1 MSDCNFRNYGSWWY
15 CSPEGEFLKDGER
28 PFQLEMRALSR
39 SLRRGY
45 ENVKNKSIEEM
56 ALSVRDQAID
66 GVTGLVENVGLG
78 LDRLSKAWLHSKL
91 STTTKY
97 NPIFDRDAEAIHLLF
112 YAKNP
117 FEIIEVAASIISEY
131 IYENL
136 DKSQIESLNKF
147 LVKNENIVN
156 NDIGR
161 ERFNEFAYFKLANE
175 IPSMVENSIVKKM
188 IISALI
194 YLIARRAFFNLNIFK
209 RKEKLKTKPSL
220 SKGYVDLFLILT
232 SSYGIIEKLDGA
244 SKRLK
249 VISPDLYSRLD
260 KEKLSLTYFFFEK
273 EVSPILTILG
283 SKGLHDSYELLQAFK
298 YLKNN

>member
-1 MSDCNFRNYGSWWY
+1 
-15 CSPEGEFLKDGER
+15 
-28 PFQLEMRALSR
+28 MRALSR

-78 LDRLSKAWLHSKL
+78 LERLSKAWLHSKL
-91 STTTKY
+91 STTTRY

>member
-1 MSDCNFRNYGSWWY
+1 MSDCNFRNYGAWWY

-56 ALSVRDQAID
+56 ALSVKDQAID

-136 DKSQIESLNKF
+136 DKRQIESLNKF

-161 ERFNEFAYFKLANE
+161 ERFNELAYFKLANE

-194 YLIARRAFFNLNIFK
+194 YLIARRAFLNLNVFK

-232 SSYGIIEKLDGA
+232 SSYGIIEKLDRA

-298 YLKNN
+298 YLKDN